1 MPYKDEEKRKEY
13 GKMYYENFIDKEEHK
28 NKSRE
33 YYQKN
38 KERISAKKKEYYQ
51 KNKERIDEKAKEYQR
66 RNKESV
72 KNQAADYYQR
82 NKEQCKEWS
91 RNWYEKN
98 KDRHRETNKRNH
110 TNANN
115 KSKLT
120 AYNYNRTWSS
130 EEKEMLLML
139 KAEAI
144 PSSQIAMLMGRTI
157 RSVENM
163 SSRIKPKGAL
173 DKDISD
179 KQNSEAIEELLD
191 LIELYRI
198 NSNLGGD

>member
-13 GKMYYENFIDKEEHK
+13 GKMYYKNCIDKEDHK
-28 NKSRE
+28 NKYRE

-51 KNKERIDEKAKEYQR
+51 KNKERIDEKAKEYQLQ
-66 RNKESV
+66 NKDLV
-72 KNQAADYYQR
+72 KQRAADYYQR

-91 RNWYEKN
+91 RNWYENN
-98 KDRHRETNKRNH
+98 KDRHRENNKQNH

-130 EEKEMLLML
+130 EEKEMLLIL
-139 KAEAI
+139 KAEGI
-144 PSSQIAMLMGRTI
+144 PSSQIALLLGRTI

-163 SSRIKPKGAL
+163 ASKIKRKGAL
-173 DKDISD
+173 DKNISN
-179 KQNSEAIEELLD
+179 KQNSEAMEELQD

-198 NSNLGGD
+198 NSN